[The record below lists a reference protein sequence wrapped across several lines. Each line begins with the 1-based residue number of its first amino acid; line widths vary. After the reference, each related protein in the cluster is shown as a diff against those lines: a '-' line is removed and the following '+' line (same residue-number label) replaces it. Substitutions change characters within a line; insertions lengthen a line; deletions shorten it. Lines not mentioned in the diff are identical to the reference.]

1 VPNVARYAQPS
12 KVSGVVVLAYW
23 SCYSRS
29 LGQLDTV
36 AERTIVREVSVHE
49 VVCKSCGGTGL
60 VADSPLPGDVTV
72 CRSCGAT
79 IVITPKST
87 IIKVEGA
94 DADEVEQVADRLA
107 AEHGDA
113 ARRADA
119 QIRGPW
125 ATGSFYLAV
134 ILILVAALLAA
145 ARLVPVWAFPVIVVG
160 ALLGTVVVG
169 ALQLRQDR
177 LREEG
182 FLELMRLTL
191 ARLPLLVGRKPRASP

>member
-1 VPNVARYAQPS
+1 
-12 KVSGVVVLAYW
+12 
-23 SCYSRS
+23 
-29 LGQLDTV
+29 LDTGV
-36 AERTIVREVSVHE
+36 GRTIVRDVSVHE

-60 VADSPLPGDVTV
+60 VDDSPRPGDVTV
-72 CRSCGAT
+72 CRRCGAV

-87 IIKVEGA
+87 IVKVEGA
-94 DADEVEQVADRLA
+94 DADDVEQVAARLA

-119 QIRGPW
+119 QVRGPW

-134 ILILVAALLAA
+134 IVVLVAALLAA
-145 ARLVPVWAFPVIVVG
+145 ARVVPMWAVPVIVVG

-169 ALQLRQDR
+169 ALQLRQDDR
-177 LREEG
+177 LKQEG

-191 ARLPLLVGRKPRASP
+191 ARLPLLVGRKPPAS